1 MRRILLPTFNQA
13 VLDAWLLVLRI
24 LSTGFM
30 FTHGIPKFQ
39 RLLSGDMRFGDPIGL
54 GPETSLILAIGAEV
68 GCATLVL
75 TGFATRLATIPLMFT
90 MLVAAFIAHGDDPF
104 GKMELPLLYFLVYT
118 TLLVLG
124 AGRYSVDF
132 LLSKRSGK

>member
-1 MRRILLPTFNQA
+1 MKRIFLPTFNQA
-13 VLDAWLLVLRI
+13 LLDVWLLILRI

-30 FTHGIPKFQ
+30 FTHGMPKFQ

-54 GPETSLILAIGAEV
+54 GPDTSLVLAIGAEV

-75 TGFATRLATIPLMFT
+75 IGLATRLAVIPLMFT

-104 GKMELPLLYFLVYT
+104 GKMELPLLYFLVYA
-118 TLLVLG
+118 TLLVVG

-132 LLSKRSGK
+132 LLSPRSGK

>member
-1 MRRILLPTFNQA
+1 MKRIFLPTFNQA
-13 VLDAWLLVLRI
+13 FLDAWLLILRI

-30 FTHGIPKFQ
+30 FTHGMPKLE
-39 RLLSGDMRFGDPIGL
+39 RLLSGNMRFGDPIGL
-54 GPETSLILAIGAEV
+54 GPEMSLVLATGAEV

-75 TGFATRLATIPLMFT
+75 VGFATRLATIPLIFT

-104 GKMELPLLYFLVYT
+104 SKMELPLLYVLLYV

-132 LLSKRSGK
+132 LLSQRSDK